1 MNMICYYYNIK
12 CRNIKDKGFVGIL
25 KDVIVSCGNASFFK
39 FCRCYCFD
47 AIYRV

>member
-25 KDVIVSCGNASFFK
+25 KDVIVSCGNVLFLSFVGV
-39 FCRCYCFD
+39 
-47 AIYRV
+47 IVLM